1 MARVYV
7 SYANKDRHVA
17 QSVIEAIRQ
26 TGFDVSSPDDIG
38 ASQVLE
44 DLIQNQTE
52 TAGCVVV
59 LWSNAA
65 MQSNWV
71 QNELRHLIVA
81 WSTDRLVLASLDD
94 TPFPVGLRDLSVIP
108 IKPGSD
114 STTKQLIQ
122 VIQTIIGGQLVR
134 ETASPAADQG
144 DRPVRRGPIQQPQ
157 SNVSPWVFISYSDKD
172 SQIVE
177 QVVNEIRQ
185 LGHAVWMYSQETGP
199 QRFAARI
206 VQAIRQSKQVAL
218 MCSQHAFASDQV
230 IREVYVAGDFKKPFI
245 IFQLDPADFPDD
257 LLYFI
262 SGFPR
267 VLVTPLDAQQLRFQI
282 AKLIAV

>member
-1 MARVYV
+1 LARIYV
-7 SYANKDRHVA
+7 SYADKDHHVA
-17 QSVIEAIRQ
+17 QSVIEAIHQ

-38 ASQVLE
+38 AGQALE
-44 DLIQNQTE
+44 DLTRDRIAKTE
-52 TAGCVVV
+52 CVVA

-71 QNELRHLIVA
+71 QNELRQVIAA

-94 TPFPVGLRDLSVIP
+94 TPFPVGLRDLSAIQ

-114 STTKQLIQ
+114 STRQLIQ
-122 VIQTIIGGQLVR
+122 GIQAILGRQLVR
-134 ETASPAADQG
+134 ETTSPADQG
-144 DRPVRRGPIQQPQ
+144 KRPIRRGSIQQPQ
-157 SNVSPWVFISYSDKD
+157 SNVSPFVFISYSDKD
-172 SQIVE
+172 SQIVD
-177 QVVNEIRQ
+177 QVANEIRQ

-218 MCSQHAFASDQV
+218 MCSQHAFASDHV

-245 IFQLDPADFPDD
+245 IFQLDPAEFPDD

-267 VLVTPLDAQQLRFQI
+267 VPVTPIDAQQLRSQI

>member
-1 MARVYV
+1 MARVYL
-7 SYANKDRHVA
+7 SYATNDRGVA

-26 TGFDVSSPDDIG
+26 TGFDVSSPYDNG
-38 ASQVLE
+38 AGQALQDPTRDQIAKAE
-44 DLIQNQTE
+44 
-52 TAGCVVV
+52 CVVA

-71 QNELRHLIVA
+71 QNELRQVIAA
-81 WSTDRLVLASLDD
+81 WSTDRLVLAALDD
-94 TPFPVGLRDLSVIP
+94 TPFPVGLRDLSAIA

-114 STTKQLIQ
+114 STKQLIQ
-122 VIQTIIGGQLVR
+122 GIQAILGRQLVR
-134 ETASPAADQG
+134 ETTSPTDQG
-144 DRPVRRGPIQQPQ
+144 NRPVRRGPIQQPP
-157 SNVSPWVFISYSDKD
+157 SNGRPWVFISYSDKD
-172 SQIVE
+172 SQIVD
-177 QVVNEIRQ
+177 QVANEIRQ
-185 LGHAVWMYSQETGP
+185 LGHTVWMYSQETGP

-218 MCSQHAFASDQV
+218 MCSQHAFASDHV

-245 IFQLDPADFPDD
+245 IFQLDPAEFPDE

-267 VLVTPLDAQQLRFQI
+267 VLVSPIDAQQLRSQI
-282 AKLIAV
+282 ANLIAV

>member
-1 MARVYV
+1 
-7 SYANKDRHVA
+7 
-17 QSVIEAIRQ
+17 
-26 TGFDVSSPDDIG
+26 
-38 ASQVLE
+38 
-44 DLIQNQTE
+44 
-52 TAGCVVV
+52 
-59 LWSNAA
+59 
-65 MQSNWV
+65 MQSDWV
-71 QNELRHLIVA
+71 QNELRQVIAA

-94 TPFPVGLRDLSVIP
+94 TPFPVGLRDLSAIP

-114 STTKQLIQ
+114 SPKKQLIQ
-122 VIQTIIGGQLVR
+122 GIQEILGRQLVR
-134 ETASPAADQG
+134 ETSSPADQG
-144 DRPVRRGPIQQPQ
+144 SRPVRRGRIQQQQ

-172 SQIVE
+172 SQMVA
-177 QVVNEIRQ
+177 QVANEIRQ
-185 LGHAVWMYSQETGP
+185 LGHEVWMYSRETGP

-218 MCSQHAFASDQV
+218 MCSQHAFASDHV

-245 IFQLDPADFPDD
+245 IFQLDPAEFPDD

-267 VLVTPLDAQQLRFQI
+267 VLVTPLDAQQLRSQI